1 VYICTRNNNKQK
13 DKMKTASNNI
23 EINNCKLV
31 MDNLMICV
39 NDKSIAIQERNQYY
53 SEYLKLAS
61 NYYLLLK
68 NAK

>member
-1 VYICTRNNNKQK
+1 
-13 DKMKTASNNI
+13 MKTASNNI